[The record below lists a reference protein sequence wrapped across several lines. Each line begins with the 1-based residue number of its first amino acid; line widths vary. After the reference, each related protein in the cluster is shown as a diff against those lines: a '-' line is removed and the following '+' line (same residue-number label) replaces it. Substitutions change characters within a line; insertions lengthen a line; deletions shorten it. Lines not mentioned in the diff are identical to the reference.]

1 VKVDLHYGT
10 GIVTLRVPDGNVQEI
25 IRPWQGEQTEDASAG
40 LRDIVN
46 GRAGAFQ
53 DEVAGKRVCLLLD
66 DGTRDEP
73 LADVLPHLCGV
84 LRGTASVQFL
94 ICTGTH
100 TADTPKNRQ
109 IRREIEKASRDARLS
124 VTRIHAH
131 DCQADK
137 VIDTGRT
144 SRGTQVL
151 VNAFAEEADAFLVVS
166 DVKVHYFAGYSN
178 PVKNFVPGISAF
190 RTVEQNHSL
199 ALLDEST
206 HGSHPWHPDPER
218 RDNPLAEDQLE
229 GMELIVRGRPVWA
242 LVMLSAGERL
252 IWARFGPVHDVSAES
267 FLITDEQ
274 NIRAVTPASRLIVS
288 PGGFSNDEDLYIA
301 QRALE
306 LNRAAVMDG
315 GEVLFLAACPNGIGE
330 PQTLANFYNRLT
342 APLEEVIRSI
352 QQDYVLYSHK
362 PYKFAVLI
370 RRLRRIWMH
379 TQIPDD
385 LVEAAHLHP
394 AHDPQAVVDDWLAE
408 RPEARILLVDGA
420 NKVALRAVPARGESK
435 RGF

>member
-1 VKVDLHYGT
+1 MNVDLHYGT
-10 GIVTLRVPDGNVQEI
+10 GVVSLRVPDRNVQEI
-25 IRPWQGEQTEDASAG
+25 IRPWQGEQTQDTAAG
-40 LRDIVN
+40 LADIV
-46 GRAGAFQ
+46 GSRAEAFQ
-53 DEVAGKRVCLLLD
+53 KGVVGKRVCILLD

-73 LADVLPHLCGV
+73 LVDVLPHLCAV

-109 IRREIEKASRDARLS
+109 IRRQVEKASREAGLV

-131 DCQADK
+131 DCKADSFLD
-137 VIDTGRT
+137 VGRT

-151 VNAFAEEADAFLVVS
+151 VNTFAEEADAFLVVS

-199 ALLDEST
+199 ALLDESS
-206 HGSHPWHPDPER
+206 HGSHPWHPDPAR
-218 RDNPLAEDQLE
+218 RGNPLAADMVE
-229 GMELIVRGRPVWA
+229 GMERIVRGRPVWA
-242 LVMLSAGERL
+242 LAMLSAGERL
-252 IWARFGPVHDVSAES
+252 IWARFGPVRDVSAES
-267 FLITDEQ
+267 FLVTDER
-274 NIRAVTPASRLIVS
+274 NIRDVTPATRLVVS
-288 PGGFSNDEDLYIA
+288 PGGLSNDEDLYIA

-306 LNRAAVMDG
+306 LNRAAVLDG
-315 GEVLFLAACPNGIGE
+315 GEILFLAACPNGIGE

-342 APLEEVIRSI
+342 APLDEVIQSI

-370 RRLRRIWMH
+370 RRLRRVWMH
-379 TQIPDD
+379 TQIADD
-385 LVEAAHLHP
+385 LVLAAHMSP
-394 AHDPQAVVDDWLAE
+394 AHDPQAVVDGWLAE
-408 RPEARILLVDGA
+408 QPDAGIIFIDGA
-420 NKVALRAVPARGESK
+420 NKVALRAVSG
-435 RGF
+435 